1 MSAATITEH
10 QKLVL
15 RNKAKAELLRLET
28 YLSNQSTVQIVDA
41 FKNKFNLCE
50 TVYKIILAEYVK
62 HKKSKSKDSLKI
74 IMNQVP
80 AALKFAGYTFDKAL
94 LNEIF
99 GSSSNNKKNNTI
111 KRLRNATTHGIKK
124 KAVEE
129 IISRKDELFGY
140 MDTFLCQIHSHDSNA
155 V

>member
-28 YLSNQSTVQIVDA
+28 YLSNQSTVQVVDA

-50 TVYKIILAEYVK
+50 TVYKIILAKYIK
-62 HKKSKSKDSLKI
+62 QKNKSKDSLKI
-74 IMNQVP
+74 TMKQVP
-80 AALKFAGYTFDKAL
+80 AALKFAGYTFDNAL
-94 LNEIF
+94 LSEIF
-99 GSSSNNKKNNTI
+99 GSSSTSIKK
-111 KRLRNATTHGIKK
+111 LRDATTHGIKK

>member
-28 YLSNQSTVQIVDA
+28 YLSNQSTVQVVDA

-50 TVYKIILAEYVK
+50 TVYKIILAKYIK
-62 HKKSKSKDSLKI
+62 QKNKSKDSLKI
-74 IMNQVP
+74 TMKQVP
-80 AALKFAGYTFDKAL
+80 AALKFAGDTFHNAL
-94 LNEIF
+94 LSEIF
-99 GSSSNNKKNNTI
+99 GSSSTSIKK
-111 KRLRNATTHGIKK
+111 LRDATTHGIKK

-140 MDTFLCQIHSHDSNA
+140 MDTFLSQIHSHDSNA